1 MSASSINQ
9 FGGVA
14 AARPGVKSSEFWVGL
29 TATVLPYLNH
39 TLAWD
44 VPVEFVAG
52 SVVPAVFYI
61 MGRTWLKVA
70 GNR

>member
-1 MSASSINQ
+1 M
-9 FGGVA
+9 
-14 AARPGVKSSEFWVGL
+14 KSSEFWVGL
-29 TATVLPYLNH
+29 AATVLPYLNH
-39 TLAWD
+39 SLAWD

-61 MGRTWLKVA
+61 LGRTWLKVA